1 MGSPKFPRKKYTTPF
16 HPWKEDRIK
25 SERELMK
32 KYGLKNHKEVWKA
45 KTYLGKY
52 RGHAR
57 ELLAKMGAKED
68 PQVKKE
74 SDQLLLHLTKMGI
87 LSAGSSL
94 DDVLALE
101 TESVLSRRLQTLVYL
116 KGLSTTPDQ
125 SRQLI
130 NHGHI
135 AIGERKVTI
144 PSYMVIKDEENK
156 IGYTGISPLNE
167 LSHPARPKI
176 DVYKTGVTAVKE
188 EKAEEPPKSKEASDR
203 KEGKTKEVKK
213 EDIESAKEEKT
224 DVSEKIKEETTKE
237 KPAVEKETTEPKK
250 DLKKSPESKEASDRK
265 EEKTKEGKK
274 EDIESAKEEK
284 TDASEKITEETTKE
298 KPAVEKETTEPAEQS
313 KSTKQ
318 EKPAKEEKPEP
329 PSKAEEEKPVE
340 EKTEP
345 VKKSETGNKNAKET
359 NKKKGAR

>member
-52 RGHAR
+52 RGQAR

-74 SDQLLLHLTKMGI
+74 SDQLLLHLTRMGI

-176 DVYKTGVTAVKE
+176 DVYKTGVIAV
-188 EKAEEPPKSKEASDR
+188 
-203 KEGKTKEVKK
+203 
-213 EDIESAKEEKT
+213 
-224 DVSEKIKEETTKE
+224 
-237 KPAVEKETTEPKK
+237 
-250 DLKKSPESKEASDRK
+250 
-265 EEKTKEGKK
+265 
-274 EDIESAKEEK
+274 KEEK

-329 PSKAEEEKPVE
+329 PSKAEEKKPAE
-340 EKTEP
+340 EKKEP

-359 NKKKGAR
+359 NKKKGER